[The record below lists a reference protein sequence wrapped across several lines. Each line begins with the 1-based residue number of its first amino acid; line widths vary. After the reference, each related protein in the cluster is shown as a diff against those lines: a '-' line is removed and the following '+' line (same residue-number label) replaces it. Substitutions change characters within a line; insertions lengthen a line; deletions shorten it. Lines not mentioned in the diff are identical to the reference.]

1 MTLGTP
7 AMENRF
13 SEAYARAF
21 EVPLL
26 DHNFYRNLLLKNFR
40 PYSYAQLA
48 TEFPCIVVRT
58 SLELNAKTSSGLL
71 ELKPDHCSVDGIQIY
86 TVGLACEKIRRA
98 AQDG

>member
-1 MTLGTP
+1 MTAGPSCANVSGMFVRAPENELNHGADMTLGTP

-13 SEAYARAF
+13 SVAYARAF

-48 TEFPCIVVRT
+48 TEFPASWCGPP
-58 SLELNAKTSSGLL
+58 SSSTP
-71 ELKPDHCSVDGIQIY
+71 KPQTGCSN
-86 TVGLACEKIRRA
+86 
-98 AQDG
+98 